1 MCRNLLYS
9 MSIPQEVKNSI
20 SNYKHTSLFW
30 TDLLYLMSNRQQT
43 LTATGPFR
51 KLAVNAKKITAETIE
66 MNEDTM
72 EFNNRLSAYYK
83 QLANTWNDAQTEY
96 ARKVPELPNDTE
108 HMEASK
114 RIWID
119 IFENYFTRLFDSSDF
134 SENFGKLVTSELEIT
149 KHWNNM
155 VSTLLESAN
164 MPTKKEMDE
173 VYRELHSL
181 RKRVAK
187 LEKILNKEGI

>member
-1 MCRNLLYS
+1 
-9 MSIPQEVKNSI
+9 MSISPDVKKSLA
-20 SNYKHTSLFW
+20 NYKHNSLFW

-51 KLAVNAKKITAETIE
+51 KLAVNAKKITTETIE
-66 MNEDTM
+66 MNEDMT

-83 QLANTWNDAQTEY
+83 QLSDTWNDAQKEY
-96 ARKVPELPNDTE
+96 SRKVPELPNDTE

-119 IFENYFTRLFDSSDF
+119 IFENYFTKLFDSSEF
-134 SENFGKLVTSELEIT
+134 SENFGKLVTSELEIA

-155 VSTLLESAN
+155 MSTLLESAN

-173 VYRELHSL
+173 VYKELHSL

-187 LEKILNKEGI
+187 LEKISNKGGS